1 MSKIVQ
7 EEKMFRKEV
16 GTFNRYKDLL
26 NAETPP
32 EKMREALEGLTSDY
46 KKLLE
51 QARFLTWIS
60 GRLEKK
66 LHRANHELKDRNTR
80 LERTIDEL
88 ITARASK
95 NAYTIIYIIAIVL
108 FVLEEF
114 LIEPIITRFGSGLGF
129 SILIK
134 LVIVLLLKVT
144 EGVIEE
150 RIKNKRRPADIHA
163 ALNFDGR

>member
-1 MSKIVQ
+1 MSKTAQ
-7 EEKMFRKEV
+7 EEKMFSKEI
-16 GTFNRYKDLL
+16 GIYYRHKDFLSDE
-26 NAETPP
+26 NHP
-32 EKMREALEGLTSDY
+32 EKMKGALEGLTHEY

-51 QARFLTWIS
+51 QTRFLTWIS

-66 LHRANHELKDRNTR
+66 LHRANGELKDRNIR
-80 LERTIDEL
+80 LEKTIDEL

-114 LIEPIITRFGSGLGF
+114 LIEPIITQFGSGLGF

-134 LVIVLLLKVT
+134 LVIVLLLKVM
-144 EGVIEE
+144 ESVIEE
-150 RIKNKRRPADIHA
+150 RIKNKRKPEDIKA
-163 ALNFDGR
+163 TVKS

>member
-1 MSKIVQ
+1 MSKNVQ

-16 GTFNRYKDLL
+16 GIYNRHKDFLTS
-26 NAETPP
+26 EQPP
-32 EKMREALEGLTSDY
+32 EKMKDALDGLSNEY

-51 QARFLTWIS
+51 QTRFLTWIS

-80 LERTIDEL
+80 LEITIDEL
-88 ITARASK
+88 ISARASK

-108 FVLEEF
+108 FVTEEF
-114 LIEPIITRFGSGLGF
+114 LIEPIIAKFGSGLGF

-134 LVIVLLLKVT
+134 LVIVLLLKVM
-144 EGVIEE
+144 ESVIEE
-150 RIKNKRRPADIHA
+150 RIKNKRKPEDIKA
-163 ALNFDGR
+163 TVKS

>member
-1 MSKIVQ
+1 MIIKNYWS
-7 EEKMFRKEV
+7 R
-16 GTFNRYKDLL
+16 
-26 NAETPP
+26 
-32 EKMREALEGLTSDY
+32 
-46 KKLLE
+46 
-51 QARFLTWIS
+51 RFLTWIS

-80 LERTIDEL
+80 LEKTIDEL

-114 LIEPIITRFGSGLGF
+114 LIEPIITKFGSGLGF

-134 LVIVLLLKVT
+134 LVIVLLLKVM

-150 RIKNKRRPADIHA
+150 RIKSKRKPANIA
-163 ALNFDGR
+163 AMN

>member
-1 MSKIVQ
+1 MSKTAQ
-7 EEKMFRKEV
+7 EEKMFSKEV
-16 GTFNRYKDLL
+16 GIYYRHKDFLSDE
-26 NAETPP
+26 NHP
-32 EKMREALEGLTSDY
+32 EKMKGALEDLTNEY

-51 QARFLTWIS
+51 QTRFLTWIS

-66 LHRANHELKDRNTR
+66 LHRANHELKDRNTL

-114 LIEPIITRFGSGLGF
+114 LIEPVITRFGSGLGF

-144 EGVIEE
+144 EGILEE
-150 RIKNKRRPADIHA
+150 RIKNKRRPKDIHA
-163 ALNFDGR
+163 AMNFKS

>member
-1 MSKIVQ
+1 MSKTAQ
-7 EEKMFRKEV
+7 EEKMFSKEV
-16 GTFNRYKDLL
+16 GIYYRHKDFLSDD
-26 NAETPP
+26 NHP
-32 EKMREALEGLTSDY
+32 EKMKGMLEGLTNDY

-51 QARFLTWIS
+51 QTRFLTWVS

-66 LHRANHELKDRNTR
+66 LHKANRELKDRNSL
-80 LERTIDEL
+80 LERTIDAL
-88 ITARASK
+88 ISARASK

-114 LIEPIITRFGSGLGF
+114 LIEPIITKFGSGLGF

-134 LVIVLLLKVT
+134 LVIVLLLKVM

-150 RIKNKRRPADIHA
+150 RIKSKRKPGDIQA
-163 ALNFDGR
+163 AMNFDRR